1 MENQMKKFS
10 LILVFIMA
18 VSLAAQEKTAKDKA
32 VEKNFIKSTKITVN
46 QTSISLEKYGQQ
58 KEENTFKAGETVFIN
73 LELKGLQANEQ
84 KQVVVQADL
93 SIPQLNLDSKNLI
106 DGSTDYDAVIPMYF
120 EIPIESVE
128 RGGSCN
134 AKITIRDM
142 VAKTFVEFNTTFKLS
157 K

>member
-1 MENQMKKFS
+1 
-10 LILVFIMA
+10 MA
-18 VSLAAQEKTAKDKA
+18 VSLAAQEKPAKDKE
-32 VEKNFIKSTKITVN
+32 VEKKFIKSTKITVN
-46 QTSISLEKYGQQ
+46 LGSISLEKYGQS
-58 KEENTFKAGETVFIN
+58 KEDNTFKAGETVFIN

-84 KQVVVQADL
+84 KQIVVQADL

-128 RGGSCN
+128 KGGICN

>member
-1 MENQMKKFS
+1 
-10 LILVFIMA
+10 MA
-18 VSLAAQEKTAKDKA
+18 VSLAAQEKTAKDKV
-32 VEKNFIKSTKITVN
+32 VEKNFIKSTKIAVN

-84 KQVVVQADL
+84 KQVVIQADL

-128 RGGSCN
+128 RGGICN